1 MLVRDLQQILGQF
14 TDKFNKG
21 MGKVEGKGNAIM
33 YAKVYVDMGNNRLS
47 DIQKIEAHENTLIGA
62 TEGIRVVLKL
72 APQNKS
78 KLILQK
84 GECMFELTEEQRKQ
98 LLQYMWTRPYGEVAA
113 LVGLLA
119 SLKDSK
125 KNDTVTPKK

>member
-1 MLVRDLQQILGQF
+1 MLVRDLQQVLGQF

-47 DIQKIEAHENTLIGA
+47 EIQKIEAHENTLIGA
-62 TEGIRVVLKL
+62 KEGIRVVLKMV
-72 APQNKS
+72 PQNKT
-78 KLILQK
+78 KIILQK
-84 GECMFELTEEQRKQ
+84 GECMFELTEEQRKE
-98 LLQYMWTRPYGEVAA
+98 LLQYMWNRPYGEVAK
-113 LVGLLA
+113 LIGMLA

>member
-47 DIQKIEAHENTLIGA
+47 EIQKIEAHENTLIGA
-62 TEGIRVVLKL
+62 KEGIRVVLKMV
-72 APQNKS
+72 PQNKA
-78 KLILQK
+78 KIILQK

-113 LVGLLA
+113 LVALLA
-119 SLKDSK
+119 SLKDK
-125 KNDTVTPKK
+125 KNDNVTSKE

>member
-47 DIQKIEAHENTLIGA
+47 EIQKIEAHENTLIGA
-62 TEGIRVVLKL
+62 KEGIRVVLKMV
-72 APQNKS
+72 PQNKT
-78 KLILQK
+78 KIILQK
-84 GECMFELTEEQRKQ
+84 GECMFELTEEQRKE
-98 LLQYMWTRPYGEVAA
+98 LLQYMWNRPYGEVAK
-113 LVGLLA
+113 LIGMLA

>member
-33 YAKVYVDMGNNRLS
+33 YAKVYVDTGNNRLS
-47 DIQKIEAHENTLIGA
+47 EIQKIEAHENTLIGA

-78 KLILQK
+78 KLIL
-84 GECMFELTEEQRKQ
+84 
-98 LLQYMWTRPYGEVAA
+98 
-113 LVGLLA
+113 
-119 SLKDSK
+119 
-125 KNDTVTPKK
+125 

>member
-47 DIQKIEAHENTLIGA
+47 EIQKIEAHENTLIGA
-62 TEGIRVVLKL
+62 TEGIRVVFKL
-72 APQNKS
+72 APQQKS
-78 KLILQK
+78 KIILQK
-84 GECMFELTEEQRKQ
+84 GVNMEISEEQRKQ
-98 LLQYMWTRPYGEVAA
+98 LLSYMWKRPYGEVAQLIA
-113 LVGLLA
+113 MLV
-119 SLKDSK
+119 SLKPI
-125 KNDTVTPKK
+125 KNNSVTPKK

>member
-33 YAKVYVDMGNNRLS
+33 YAKVYVDVGNNRLS
-47 DIQKIEAHENTLIGA
+47 EIQKIEAHENTLIGA
-62 TEGIRVVLKL
+62 KEGVRVVLKL

-84 GECMFELTEEQRKQ
+84 GESMFELTEEQRKQ
-98 LLQYMWTRPYGEVAA
+98 LLAYMWSRPYGEVAQ
-113 LVGLLA
+113 LVAMLA
-119 SLKDSK
+119 SLKNK
-125 KNDTVTPKK
+125 KNDNVTPKK

>member
-47 DIQKIEAHENTLIGA
+47 EIQKIEAHENTLIGA
-62 TEGIRVVLKL
+62 KEGIRVVLKMV
-72 APQNKS
+72 PPNKS
-78 KLILQK
+78 KIILQK

-113 LVGLLA
+113 LVALLA
-119 SLKDSK
+119 SLKDK
-125 KNDTVTPKK
+125 KNDDVTPKE

>member
-47 DIQKIEAHENTLIGA
+47 EIQKIEAHENTLIGA
-62 TEGIRVVLKL
+62 TEGIRVVFKL

-113 LVGLLA
+113 LVALLA
-119 SLKDSK
+119 SLKDK
-125 KNDTVTPKK
+125 KNDNVTSKE

>member
-1 MLVRDLQQILGQF
+1 MLVRDLQQVLGNF

-33 YAKVYVDMGNNRLS
+33 YAKVYVDIGNGRLS
-47 DIQKIEAHENTLIGA
+47 EIQKIEAHENTLIGA
-62 TEGIRVVLKL
+62 TEGIRVVLKM

-78 KLILQK
+78 KIILQK

-98 LLQYMWTRPYGEVAA
+98 LLSYMWARPYGEVATLIA
-113 LVGLLA
+113 MLA
-119 SLKDSK
+119 SLKSIK